1 MRARLAGPLPGG
13 GAQRLMAPR
22 PRPGWDPEKGGSEG
36 RPAAVLISVYKF
48 DQGGRAGLLFTERT
62 EDVETHRGQV
72 SFPGGVREAGETP
85 EQTALR
91 ETHEELGI
99 SPEIPQLLGRLSPLW
114 IPATG
119 YTVTPIVGI
128 LDQRPDIVPNP
139 REVARVLEVPI
150 DELLAPGAV
159 RQKARTADGRWCEIP
174 YFPLDDSWLWGATAM
189 MTAEF
194 LTLLGWPGPDAL

>member
-1 MRARLAGPLPGG
+1 M
-13 GAQRLMAPR
+13 
-22 PRPGWDPEKGGSEG
+22 
-36 RPAAVLISVYKF
+36 AAVLVPVYAY
-48 DQGGRAGLLFTERT
+48 DQNGRAGLLLTERT
-62 EDVETHRGQV
+62 DDVEAHRGQV

-91 ETHEELGI
+91 ETQEELGI
-99 SPEIPQLLGRLSPLW
+99 SPEIPRVLGRLSQLW

-128 LDQRPDIVPNP
+128 MDGLPDIVPNP
-139 REVARVLEVPI
+139 REVARVIEVPL
-150 DELLAPGAV
+150 DDLLAPGAV
-159 RQKARTADGRWCEIP
+159 RQKARTEDGRWYEIP

-194 LTLLGWPGPDAL
+194 LTLLGWSGPEAH

>member
-1 MRARLAGPLPGG
+1 M
-13 GAQRLMAPR
+13 
-22 PRPGWDPEKGGSEG
+22 
-36 RPAAVLISVYKF
+36 AAVLVPVYAY
-48 DQGGRAGLLFTERT
+48 DQNGRAGLLLTERT
-62 EDVETHRGQV
+62 DDVEAHRGQV

-91 ETHEELGI
+91 ETQEELGI
-99 SPEIPQLLGRLSPLW
+99 SPEIPRVLGRLSQLW

-128 LDQRPDIVPNP
+128 MDGLPDIVPNP
-139 REVARVLEVPI
+139 REVARVIEVPL
-150 DELLAPGAV
+150 DDLLAPGAV
-159 RQKARTADGRWCEIP
+159 RQKVRIEDGRWYEIP

-194 LTLLGWPGPDAL
+194 LTLLGWSGPEAH